1 MVYLCLIVG
10 VYLCTIKNK
19 EMAIISIA
27 SGKQVQHHQHHRQL
41 LAFLAFVFIALT
53 QSTL

>member
-27 SGKQVQHHQHHRQL
+27 SGKQVQHHQHRQH